1 MMDKYISMISGE
13 MSMGENISV
22 FESVDQI
29 AVLSAADAFLSH
41 CGMNSVSESL
51 YYQVPLIIASPH
63 LRTKGRGRKDGP
75 VRGGASS
82 EKRKPGR

>member
-29 AVLSAADAFLSH
+29 AVLSAADVFLSH

-51 YYQVPLIIASPH
+51 YYQVPLIMHPLTSEQ
-63 LRTKGRGRKDGP
+63 KGGPQGRP
-75 VRGGASS
+75 S
-82 EKRKPGR
+82 

>member
-1 MMDKYISMISGE
+1 MMDKYISMIFGD

-41 CGMNSVSESL
+41 CEMNSVSESL
-51 YYQVPLIIASPH
+51 YYQVPLLCIPSPPN
-63 LRTKGRGRKDGP
+63 K
-75 VRGGASS
+75 
-82 EKRKPGR
+82 